1 MKIQEA
7 ALFCLQFG
15 FPSSILDPYGIFLKY
30 LCSGSS
36 NGFLYM
42 ALHNLGAISS
52 LCSSPALLHRSF
64 ISVDL
69 LVFKCIPTSVP
80 LCLFSLPGN
89 LFPHMTT
96 DFASSSLSGFEQLSS

>member
-52 LCSSPALLHRSF
+52 YVHLLLSF
-64 ISVDL
+64 IALSFLLTSLFSSVFPPQCL
-69 LVFKCIPTSVP
+69 CACF
-80 LCLFSLPGN
+80 LCLE
-89 LFPHMTT
+89 T
-96 DFASSSLSGFEQLSS
+96 SSHR